1 MSDPTIFA
9 RGISGTSAL
18 SVGVMVYLHRPLR
31 SVLTD
36 LCGTADRASFW
47 CAFSNITL
55 FLLPLVFM
63 LDFRPEESSNSIWLW
78 SLAEIF
84 KRGLLGLSLTVV
96 VLGIVMG
103 SFIRRSDV
111 RSIASQRYA
120 SRRDQP

>member
-1 MSDPTIFA
+1 MREPTIFA
-9 RGISGTSAL
+9 LGISGASAI
-18 SVGVMVYLHRPLR
+18 SVGVMFYLHRPLR

-55 FLLPLVFM
+55 FLLPLLFM
-63 LDFRPEESSNSIWLW
+63 LDYRPEESAGAIWLW
-78 SLAEIF
+78 PLAEIF

-103 SFIRRSDV
+103 SFIRRGDV
-111 RSIASQRYA
+111 RSIAHQR
-120 SRRDQP
+120 

>member
-1 MSDPTIFA
+1 MSEPTIFA
-9 RGISGTSAL
+9 LGISGASAI
-18 SVGVMVYLHRPLR
+18 SVAVMFYLHRPLR

-55 FLLPLVFM
+55 FLLPLLFM
-63 LDFRPEESSNSIWLW
+63 LDYRPEESNSIWLW

-103 SFIRRSDV
+103 SFIRRGDV
-111 RSIASQRYA
+111 PSIAQQR
-120 SRRDQP
+120 

>member
-1 MSDPTIFA
+1 MNEPTIFA
-9 RGISGTSAL
+9 LGISGTSAI
-18 SVGVMVYLHRPLR
+18 SVAVMFYLHRPLR

-36 LCGTADRASFW
+36 LCGTSDRASFW

-55 FLLPLVFM
+55 FLLPLLFM
-63 LDFRPEESSNSIWLW
+63 LDYRPEESASSMWLW

-103 SFIRRSDV
+103 SFIRRGDV
-111 RSIASQRYA
+111 RPIAHQR
-120 SRRDQP
+120 

>member
-1 MSDPTIFA
+1 MSEPTIFA
-9 RGISGTSAL
+9 LGISGASL
-18 SVGVMVYLHRPLR
+18 FSVGVMIYLHRPLR

-55 FLLPLVFM
+55 FLLPLLFM
-63 LDFRPEESSNSIWLW
+63 LDYRPDEPPNSAWLW

-103 SFIRRSDV
+103 SFIRRGDV
-111 RSIASQRYA
+111 RPIAQHR
-120 SRRDQP
+120 